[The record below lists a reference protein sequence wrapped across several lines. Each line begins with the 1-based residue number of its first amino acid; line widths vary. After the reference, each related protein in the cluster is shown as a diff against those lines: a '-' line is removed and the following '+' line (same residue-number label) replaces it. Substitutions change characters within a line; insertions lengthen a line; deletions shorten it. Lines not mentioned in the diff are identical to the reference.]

1 MADISDEIQAISS
14 AVYGSQ
20 VRSSIIDALTKIN
33 AHVERISMAKSAGVY
48 RFRGSVA
55 TASNLP
61 ITGIAVGD
69 CYFVSDQ
76 EVTYAWTGSA
86 WNSIGEIFE
95 RISVNTGGEELA
107 EPIEEELPI
116 PGE

>member
-1 MADISDEIQAISS
+1 MADISAELAAISQ

-33 AHVERISMAKSAGVY
+33 AHVERISTAKSAGVY

-55 TASNLP
+55 TAGDLP
-61 ITGIAVGD
+61 ITGVAVGD

-76 EVTYAWTGSA
+76 EVTYAWTEST
-86 WNSIGEIFE
+86 WTSIGEIFE
-95 RISVNTGGEELA
+95 RISVNAGGEEPA